1 MNATSSHDRSVPRLQ
16 RRAAVA
22 RILQARGDALVVAGL
37 GSAAYD
43 LYAAG
48 DTPLNFYLW
57 GAMGGAAMLGLGLAL
72 AQPQRRVVVL
82 TGDGEMLMG
91 LGSLATIA
99 AARPAN
105 LALIV
110 LDNEH
115 YGETGMQPSASARG
129 ADLAAIAAGA
139 GVGSARTVHNEAE
152 LGALADD
159 LFSASGPLF
168 AVIKIATDPNPPS
181 LPPRD
186 GPLLRSR
193 LRAALLGPAEN
204 QAA

>member
-1 MNATSSHDRSVPRLQ
+1 MSATGGKEQKSPSLQ

-22 RILQARGDALVVAGL
+22 RMLRQRGDALVVAGL

-91 LGSLATIA
+91 LGSLATVA

-110 LDNEH
+110 LDNER

-129 ADLAAIAAGA
+129 ADLAAIAAAA
-139 GVGSARTVHNEAE
+139 GIGNARAVHNEAQ
-152 LGALADD
+152 LDALAEE

-168 AVIKIATDPNPPS
+168 AVLKIATDPNPPS

-193 LRAALLGPAEN
+193 FMAALLGPAETL
-204 QAA
+204 AA